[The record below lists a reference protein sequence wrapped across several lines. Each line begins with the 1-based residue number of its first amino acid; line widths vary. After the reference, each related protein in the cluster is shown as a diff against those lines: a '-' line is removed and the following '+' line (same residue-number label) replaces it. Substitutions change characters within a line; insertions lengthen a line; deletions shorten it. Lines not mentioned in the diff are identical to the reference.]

1 VFAIC
6 WLPLNLYHIRAD
18 FGTDPFRHNMNVY
31 LMVHWLA
38 MSSVCYNPFIYSIRN
53 SYFRRGIK
61 NFFRFIFC
69 RCDESR
75 NGTSPM
81 RDLSNTQFSS
91 FRCNSTR
98 VKELCETND
107 EAINKRSL
115 VRNGTKSQSLTLSDR
130 PNKSHKWLQKWKT
143 NENFETQI

>member
-18 FGTDPFRHNMNVY
+18 FGTDSYRHNMNVY

-53 SYFRRGIK
+53 SYFRTGVK

-75 NGTSPM
+75 NGTSP
-81 RDLSNTQFSS
+81 LSNTRFSS

-98 VKELCETND
+98 VKEHCETNN
-107 EAINKRSL
+107 EATNERSL
-115 VRNGTKSQSLTLSDR
+115 LRNGSKSQNLILSDR
-130 PNKSHKWLQKWKT
+130 PNKSHKRIQKWRT
-143 NENFETQI
+143 NQNFETQI